1 MFPYELWLWVSKIEA
16 RKRFAPSATV
26 RIVGDVRRD
35 VPAGSCSV
43 ERRVER
49 VERFVGVES
58 VRIQVEDVAEERRP
72 ASLVRH
78 DDNVLGR
85 RFLHCW
91 SLRITFSNLRPTS
104 IST

>member
-49 VERFVGVES
+49 VERFIGVKDFR
-58 VRIQVEDVAEERRP
+58 VLVENFAEERRS
-72 ASLVRH
+72 ASLIRQ
-78 DDNVLGR
+78 DDNVL
-85 RFLHCW
+85 CC
-91 SLRITFSNLRPTS
+91 
-104 IST
+104 